1 MSRTMLINAARR
13 EETRV
18 AIVEGTELIDYHVE
32 VADRTLTRGNIY
44 RGVIANIQPSLNA
57 AFIDYG
63 EARHGFLAIQDVVPE
78 AWYGKPASP
87 NKPRIE
93 EVLQKGQ
100 PVVVQVT
107 REAEAAKGAVVTTNL
122 SLAGRYLVL
131 TPFESTR
138 GISRKVEDDA
148 TRSSLRAKVKEL
160 KVPEGCGVIVRTNA
174 LDQTKTSLARDLAA
188 LQRLWKGIETGAR
201 EGRGTKLLY
210 SDQDPILRSLRDHLD
225 AAVTEIVVDSEAAH
239 QLAEQYLKAFMP
251 RTKVELILWKE
262 RAPLFSRHRVDG
274 AIDQIYERTVPL
286 PGRGSISIDRTE
298 ALTAIDVNSG
308 KSTGASRQ
316 EDTALATN
324 LEAAAEI
331 ALQLRLRDLGGLV
344 VVDFIDMKTSRHRLK
359 VEKAMKDAMKPDRA
373 RFSVGRIS
381 PNGLLEINRQK
392 ISQAIEQ
399 RTHVQ
404 CPTCSGNGRIPS
416 PETLGFG
423 LMRRIEE
430 RVAAGSVR
438 KVRLGLHPDQA
449 NAFQNRFR
457 RELARIEEELAVE
470 IEIYGASR
478 LHITDTEV
486 EFLHREAG
494 ALSPVPEPPRAL
506 GIVAQ
511 VVSTPIALTPSQR
524 PASQHQGAR
533 SESSRSEAQRSDGRR
548 SARPARGSGRG
559 AQGVGA
565 KPMGDTAAGIPDP
578 WASASGGFDGGS
590 GLATGEAKPAGE
602 NGSGEETGSR
612 RRRRRRGGRNRR
624 RRGDG
629 FAGANGESGPN
640 EGSANGETNSGSE
653 DNSTAEANFNGEA
666 STNREPSVNSEPRRV
681 ADAGVS
687 SEPAGA
693 DEPSFEQADS
703 D

>member
-1 MSRTMLINAARR
+1 MSRTMLINAVRR

-18 AIVEGTELIDYHVE
+18 AIVEGEELIDFHVE

-44 RGVIANIQPSLNA
+44 RGVIANIQPALNA

-78 AWYGKPASP
+78 AWYGKPQNT

-138 GISRKVEDDA
+138 GISRKVEDDESRA
-148 TRSSLRAKVKEL
+148 ALRSKVKAL
-160 KVPEGCGVIVRTNA
+160 KLPDGYGVIVRTNA
-174 LDQTKTSLARDLAA
+174 LDQTKVSLSRDLAA
-188 LQRLWKGIETGAR
+188 LLRLWKGIENGAR

-225 AAVTEIVVDSEAAH
+225 AAVSEIVVDSEAAY

-251 RTKVELILWKE
+251 RTKVDLIWWKE

-274 AIDQIYERTVPL
+274 AIDRIYDRVVPL

-308 KSTGASRQ
+308 KATGAARQ

-331 ALQLRLRDLGGLV
+331 ARQLRLRDLGGLV
-344 VVDFIDMKTSRHRLK
+344 VVDFIDMKASRHRMK
-359 VEKAMKDAMKPDRA
+359 VEKAVKDAMKPDRA

-404 CPTCSGNGRIPS
+404 CPTCLGNGRIPS
-416 PETLGFG
+416 PETLGLG

-430 RVAAGSVR
+430 RLAGGNVR
-438 KVRLGLHPDQA
+438 KVRLGLNPEFA
-449 NAFQNRFR
+449 NVFQNRFR
-457 RELARIEEELAVE
+457 RELARLEEELGVE
-470 IEIYGASR
+470 IEIYGARR
-478 LHITDTEV
+478 LHAADTEV

-494 ALSPVPEPPRAL
+494 QSQGPVPEAPRPL
-506 GIVAQ
+506 GIVAR
-511 VVSTPIALTPSQR
+511 VAPTPP
-524 PASQHQGAR
+524 PAKA
-533 SESSRSEAQRSDGRR
+533 EAPKGGRKPE
-548 SARPARGSGRG
+548 APKPAV
-559 AQGVGA
+559 AAVA
-565 KPMGDTAAGIPDP
+565 KPE
-578 WASASGGFDGGS
+578 S
-590 GLATGEAKPAGE
+590 GEAAEAAEAG
-602 NGSGEETGSR
+602 GGR

-624 RRGDG
+624 RRQDGAPVEGTAVEGTGVEAGTADFDGD
-629 FAGANGESGPN
+629 F
-640 EGSANGETNSGSE
+640 E
-653 DNSTAEANFNGEA
+653 DGGGLDAAEAPARHLDAPEQPADPNAAVGVMAAAAALEVE
-666 STNREPSVNSEPRRV
+666 EPLV
-681 ADAGVS
+681 AEVVAETDEVAA
-687 SEPAGA
+687 EPAIA
-693 DEPSFEQADS
+693 EEDASREAWT
-703 D
+703 